1 MENISGFFVVFK
13 EVEQWQITINIA
25 RRDRYKIF
33 TTKIFSKE
41 RTVIKTTLEIF
52 QSSFV
57 LLRRNRCFFDGHKL
71 PARANGTKREAVWYS
86 SHTYHFSVGMRT
98 IQKGKGSR
106 KKTKY
111 FCGKRSC
118 NGEYRQQQKRLTKSK
133 VCGDEVSYTFLE
145 KVLKRSPRRWWIYV
159 VFSMSYGKI

>member
-25 RRDRYKIF
+25 RREQYKIF

-41 RTVIKTTLEIF
+41 RTVIKPTLEIF

-86 SHTYHFSVGMRT
+86 ELYLSFFDICGTYKTRKIGNDKQRRSKIIKNIARIRT
-98 IQKGKGSR
+98 R
-106 KKTKY
+106 RTC
-111 FCGKRSC
+111 CGKTGGKSSSRTRA
-118 NGEYRQQQKRLTKSK
+118 GTKAFPRKFKQQ
-133 VCGDEVSYTFLE
+133 
-145 KVLKRSPRRWWIYV
+145 I
-159 VFSMSYGKI
+159 